1 MAFDMQE
8 EAVRT
13 YTHAIEEIDNGQLP
27 LWKTMPAPDIAKQY
41 WKLGQNATVRDLLLA
56 VRADE
61 AIHRDVNHTLC
72 DLPDGVKNPFV

>member
-1 MAFDMQE
+1 VQE

-13 YTHAIEEIDNGQLP
+13 YTHAIDDIDNGKLA
-27 LWKTMPAPDIAKQY
+27 LWKHMPAPDIAKQY
-41 WKLGQNATVRDLLLA
+41 WRLAPTATVRDLLLA

-72 DLPDGVKNPFV
+72 QLPDGVKNPFT